1 MDEERR
7 ASCQYGSLECTKW
20 KTDVDQTG
28 IPTPVC
34 IKTCQSVLVKGIVD
48 TITHLHSLL
57 HWGLCRLNATGVTS
71 AVVKNEF
78 RLNRV
83 MLRFESSL
91 IISHNLAINNLN
103 ALHGDI
109 FCVDCMLW

>member
-1 MDEERR
+1 MDKERR

-20 KTDVDQTG
+20 KTDVDLTG
-28 IPTPVC
+28 IATPVC
-34 IKTCQSVLVKGIVD
+34 IKTCQSVLVKLIVD
-48 TITHLHSLL
+48 YHTLSLL

-71 AVVKNEF
+71 VVKNEF
-78 RLNRV
+78 RLNRC
-83 MLRFESSL
+83 MLRFENNC